1 MASSMEKALAI
12 GKELGLTDE
21 KLAEFVEKNESK
33 FVADIEREE
42 TRVDR
47 EIIQKQLKLEM
58 QTKMK

>member
-1 MASSMEKALAI
+1 MASSMEKALAM
-12 GKELGLTDE
+12 GKELGLTNK

-47 EIIQKQLKLEM
+47 EIIQKQ
-58 QTKMK
+58 